1 MRSRQPLRA
10 LLAQK
15 YRYRLVLQAIVIGAV
30 AGLVSV
36 AYRFALSYGESICRF
51 FFGWAQSPWR
61 IVLLFAGLL
70 CLGFV
75 VGCMAKKEPMIK
87 GSGIPQVEGQLLGYF
102 DFSWWKVLVQK
113 FIGGC
118 LSILGGL
125 SLGREGPSI
134 LLGACC
140 GKGAAQLQGRN
151 RTEEKYLITCGAC
164 AGLAAAFNAPL
175 AGVLFALE
183 EVHRNFNPKVLL
195 SAMAAAITADVVS
208 KLFFGMGSTF
218 AVAPVQLLPL
228 SYYLLLIAFG
238 AALGL
243 FGAFYNKTLLFSQR
257 LYAKLSLSQPVKMMI
272 PFAFAG
278 LFGLFLPQVLGGGH
292 GMIESLLHGQYTL
305 GLIVILLVGKF
316 VFSMI
321 SYGSGAPGGIFFP
334 LLVLGSLSG
343 ALFGQLAIHLGVVP
357 GAYAVNFTLLG
368 MAGMF
373 TAIVRA
379 PLTGIILI
387 VEMSGS
393 LTQLLSLSLVSICA
407 YLVADLCR
415 SKPVYESL
423 LENLHPSQQSVA
435 QPGERIFLDLPVH
448 YGSFVSQKRIAQ
460 VHWPKDCLITNVER
474 GRETLIPH
482 GDLVL
487 LPGDT
492 LTFLCKS
499 GDEAHLREQL
509 APALEQ

>member
-1 MRSRQPLRA
+1 
-10 LLAQK
+10 
-15 YRYRLVLQAIVIGAV
+15 
-30 AGLVSV
+30 
-36 AYRFALSYGESICRF
+36 
-51 FFGWAQSPWR
+51 
-61 IVLLFAGLL
+61 
-70 CLGFV
+70 
-75 VGCMAKKEPMIK
+75 
-87 GSGIPQVEGQLLGYF
+87 
-102 DFSWWKVLVQK
+102 
-113 FIGGC
+113 
-118 LSILGGL
+118 
-125 SLGREGPSI
+125 
-134 LLGACC
+134 
-140 GKGAAQLQGRN
+140 
-151 RTEEKYLITCGAC
+151 
-164 AGLAAAFNAPL
+164 
-175 AGVLFALE
+175 
-183 EVHRNFNPKVLL
+183 
-195 SAMAAAITADVVS
+195 MAAAITADVVS

-243 FGAFYNKTLLFSQR
+243 FGAFITKTLLFSQR
-257 LYAKLSLSQPVKMMI
+257 LYAKLSLSQPQKMMI

-292 GMIESLLHGQYTL
+292 GMIESLLHGQYAL

-357 GAYAVNFTLLG
+357 GAYAVNFMLLG

-435 QPGERIFLDLPVH
+435 QPGERIFPGSACALRQLCQPKTHRPGTLAQGLPH
-448 YGSFVSQKRIAQ
+448 HQCRARARNPDS
-460 VHWPKDCLITNVER
+460 
-474 GRETLIPH
+474 PH

-492 LTFLCKS
+492 LTFLCKAGTKRICES
-499 GDEAHLREQL
+499 SLRQL
-509 APALEQ
+509 

>member
-1 MRSRQPLRA
+1 
-10 LLAQK
+10 
-15 YRYRLVLQAIVIGAV
+15 
-30 AGLVSV
+30 
-36 AYRFALSYGESICRF
+36 
-51 FFGWAQSPWR
+51 
-61 IVLLFAGLL
+61 
-70 CLGFV
+70 
-75 VGCMAKKEPMIK
+75 
-87 GSGIPQVEGQLLGYF
+87 
-102 DFSWWKVLVQK
+102 
-113 FIGGC
+113 
-118 LSILGGL
+118 
-125 SLGREGPSI
+125 
-134 LLGACC
+134 
-140 GKGAAQLQGRN
+140 
-151 RTEEKYLITCGAC
+151 
-164 AGLAAAFNAPL
+164 
-175 AGVLFALE
+175 
-183 EVHRNFNPKVLL
+183 
-195 SAMAAAITADVVS
+195 
-208 KLFFGMGSTF
+208 
-218 AVAPVQLLPL
+218 
-228 SYYLLLIAFG
+228 
-238 AALGL
+238 
-243 FGAFYNKTLLFSQR
+243 
-257 LYAKLSLSQPVKMMI
+257 MMI

-357 GAYAVNFTLLG
+357 GAYAVNFMLLG